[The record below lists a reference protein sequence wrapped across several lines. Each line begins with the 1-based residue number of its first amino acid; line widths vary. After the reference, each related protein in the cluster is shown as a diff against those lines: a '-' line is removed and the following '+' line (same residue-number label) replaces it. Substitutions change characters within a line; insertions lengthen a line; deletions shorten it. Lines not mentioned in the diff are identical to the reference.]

1 MKVSNKTITIPIV
14 REGANVPIINNLAA
28 TSKELA
34 EISPHIRSALPHVER
49 KINFMGRW
57 SSHHYNMWNVASVE
71 DDVFP
76 SFCGPSVVMPDNKN
90 LSGAQKELLIWHNK
104 LGISMPRVQELMRA
118 HPMEEPNG
126 ATSTAPQI
134 IKPKIPQASSCPLPK
149 CQSCQLSRARQRKPN
164 VVKSKTIPE
173 NAGPLSRD
181 KYLPGDMVSMD

>member
-1 MKVSNKTITIPIV
+1 
-14 REGANVPIINNLAA
+14 
-28 TSKELA
+28 
-34 EISPHIRSALPHVER
+34 
-49 KINFMGRW
+49 
-57 SSHHYNMWNVASVE
+57 MWNVASVE

-134 IKPKIPQASSCPLPK
+134 IKPKIPQALSCPLPK

-173 NAGPLSRD
+173 NAGALSRD
-181 KYLPGDMVSMD
+181 KYLPGDMVSMDQYVVKTPS